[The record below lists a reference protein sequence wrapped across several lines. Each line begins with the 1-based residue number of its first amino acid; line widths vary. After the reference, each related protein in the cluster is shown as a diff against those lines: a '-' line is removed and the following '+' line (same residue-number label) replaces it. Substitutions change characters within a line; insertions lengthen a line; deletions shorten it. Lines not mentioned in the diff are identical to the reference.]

1 MTDGMIAMLALLGII
16 ILVTVVYQWIGYLNR
31 RNRDKRGNGS

>member
-16 ILVTVVYQWIGYLNR
+16 ILVTVVYQWIGHLNR